1 MGKFLQKTEPFF
13 SSTALPAR
21 WYSGRMKK
29 QYAAIILWVTLPV
42 IWLGTLVARS
52 DKPRTGPQ
60 TEKRFPPLQ
69 LPARFKATLFAC
81 DPFIEYPSAIA
92 VGPHTGS
99 LFVAVDYMT
108 GLGTDIIRRDE
119 IRLIEDTDGDGYA
132 DKSTVTATGFNSI
145 QGLAYHDR
153 TVFVMHAPFLT
164 SFKLKDG
171 KAVERRDLLIGLGLP
186 PEKNPVRLHCANGV
200 VVGHDGWLYL
210 ALGDHGCNVK
220 RPEGDRLVLEGGGI
234 LRCRPDGRDLHIFAT
249 GLRNIYDIAL
259 DADLNVFVRD
269 NENDG
274 GTYMIRVCHSFFGA
288 DHGYPYLYE
297 ERPAEALPPLA
308 DLGLGSS
315 AGGVCYLE
323 TAFPEEY
330 RGNLFFCEWG
340 RAVMRYRPQHQGSSF
355 APLKE
360 ITFATGAAN
369 DPYGFRPTD
378 LVVGQ
383 DGALFVSD
391 WADGQRPKRGRGRI
405 YRITHKDGRQLDKKV
420 GIDSENYYK
429 RVAAQT
435 ALEREPRKLA
445 ALREAM
451 DRGLLALVD
460 GPGHGHIVWALAKK
474 GGNNITKDLLK
485 LVRDNPEVRVQVQ
498 AIRALA
504 DLTDPVL
511 VKHRLDTGP
520 GDAQFAKEL
529 ASLATGRDLRVV
541 REIVIALGR
550 LRWKESPEWLSR
562 TLGKMDAALEHAAM
576 RTMRQSQNWAA
587 ILNLLDGNKP
597 IREIALRCLSGI
609 YNVEIVD
616 GLLERLAKEPTAE
629 RRRAYADALSRVYKK
644 PGRWVY
650 WGYRPA
656 PRPAHSVAWERTEA
670 IEKALDKV
678 LADPDR
684 AVRLETLKRMRREKV
699 PVRLESLQKW
709 LAADFHAERVAALLD
724 CLTDYPL
731 NKARRA
737 VIQVIAR
744 DEHTPENR
752 LKALHQ
758 FASRLDAVNENLFLE
773 LVENLEDGPLLAEG
787 MRALS
792 KRPKLPSTSLLLKN
806 TGSPEPL
813 VRAAAMQALADLGRK
828 EGADKVGTLLQDKDV
843 RVRRAAAGAAG
854 LLNVPAAGKQL
865 LALVEEPDA
874 GLRRAC
880 LESLRKLKVPGALPP
895 AVRSLGDL
903 ESQMAA
909 LHYIEKFGN
918 KDHADAI
925 VAAAKANPTAEI
937 LPLVC
942 QMLTKWDHPDLKG
955 KLADLQGAT
964 GRLVRWKATGP
975 LPAKN
980 ASAIIQQWAN
990 GKPTEEPA
998 QTVFAGGLEGHVR
1011 IPARQKGGIVW
1022 LAQTEVHLRE
1032 QTNLQ
1037 FLGTANGGL
1046 RVWIDGKSIYQRD
1059 QPRPYIAD
1067 SERFEIALAAESHRL
1082 LVQITGPQEMAV
1094 FHLHFRSKSS
1104 SAEQEKLVQAA
1115 LSRPGNMERGRK
1127 LFLDV
1132 AKSQCLKCHRLKDQ
1146 GERIGPDLTGIGN
1159 RFGRIHII
1167 ESILQPSRWIAP
1179 GFETIRIE
1187 LKNGKSVIGIKI
1199 SETADSL
1206 TIGDQQGQKHVVP
1219 LSTIQSRRTVA
1230 VSTMPEGLERQLTQD
1245 EFIDLVG
1252 FLAGQK

>member
-1 MGKFLQKTEPFF
+1 M
-13 SSTALPAR
+13 LPA
-21 WYSGRMKK
+21 G
-29 QYAAIILWVTLPV
+29 AEL
-42 IWLGTLVARS
+42 
-52 DKPRTGPQ
+52 PRTGPQ

-69 LPARFKATLFAC
+69 LPPGFKATLFAC

-92 VGPHTGS
+92 LGPRAGS
-99 LFVAVDYMT
+99 LFVAIDYMT
-108 GLGTDIIRRDE
+108 GMGTDIIRRDE
-119 IRLIEDTDGDGYA
+119 IRLIEDSDGDGYA
-132 DKSTVTATGFNSI
+132 DKSTVIATGFNSI
-145 QGLAYHDR
+145 QGLAYHDGMLY
-153 TVFVMHAPFLT
+153 VMHAPFLT
-164 SFKLKDG
+164 SLKYKDG
-171 KAVERRDLLIGLGLP
+171 KGVERRELLTGLGLT

-210 ALGDHGCNVK
+210 ALGDHGCDVK

-234 LRCRPDGRDLHIFAT
+234 LRCRPDGRDLHVFAT

-297 ERPAEALPPLA
+297 ERPSEALPPLA

-323 TAFPEEY
+323 TAFPKDY

-340 RAVMRYRPQHQGSSF
+340 RAVMRYQPKQQGSSF

-360 ITFATGAAN
+360 ITFAAGAAN

-405 YRITHKDGRQLDKKV
+405 YRITHKNGTRSDRKV
-420 GIDSENYYK
+420 GIDSESYYQ
-429 RVAAQT
+429 RVAAQMV
-435 ALEREPRKLA
+435 LEREPRKLA
-445 ALREAM
+445 TLRDTM

-474 GGNNITKDLLK
+474 AGNDITKDLLK

-511 VKHRLDTGP
+511 ITHRLDAGA

-550 LRWKESPEWLSR
+550 LRWKEFPEWLSR

-576 RTMRQSQNWAA
+576 QTMRRSQNWAA
-587 ILNLLDGNKP
+587 ILKLLDGNQP
-597 IREIALRCLSGI
+597 IRAVALRSLSGI
-609 YNVEIVD
+609 HNVEIVD
-616 GLLERLAKEPTAE
+616 GLVDRLKKEKFAD
-629 RRRAYADALSRVYKK
+629 RRREYADALSRVYKK
-644 PGRWVY
+644 PGPWVY
-650 WGYRPA
+650 WGYRPP
-656 PRPAHSVAWERTEA
+656 PRPANTIAWERTAA
-670 IEKALDKV
+670 IEKALDKA

-684 AVRLETLKRMRREKV
+684 TVRLETLKRMKREKV
-699 PVRLESLQKW
+699 PARLESLQKW
-709 LAADFHAERVAALLD
+709 LAEDFHAERVAALLD
-724 CLTDYPL
+724 CLPDYPL

-737 VIQVIAR
+737 LIHVITRV
-744 DEHTPENR
+744 EHTPENR

-758 FASRLDAVNENLFLE
+758 FANRLDAVNENLFLE
-773 LVENLEDGPLLAEG
+773 LVENLKDGPLLAEG
-787 MRALS
+787 IRALS
-792 KRPKLPSTSLLLKN
+792 KRPNLPSTPMLLKK
-806 TGSPEPL
+806 TASPEPL
-813 VRAAAMQALADLGRK
+813 VRAAAMQSLADLGKK
-828 EGADKVGTLLQDKDV
+828 EAADKVVMLLQDKDV
-843 RVRRAAAGAAG
+843 RVRRAAANAAG
-854 LLNVPAAGKQL
+854 LLNVDGSAKL
-865 LALVEEPDA
+865 LFALAKESDA
-874 GLRRAC
+874 GLRGAC
-880 LESLRKLKVPGALPP
+880 LDSLRKLEEPGAVLP

-903 ESQMAA
+903 ESQLAA
-909 LHYIEKFGN
+909 LRYLERFGD
-918 KDHADAI
+918 KDQADAV
-925 VAAAKANPTAEI
+925 VAAAKANPAAEV

-942 QMLTKWDHPDLKG
+942 RILHKWNHPDLERKI
-955 KLADLQGAT
+955 ADLQGTT
-964 GRLVRWKATGP
+964 GSLVRWQTSGP
-975 LPAKN
+975 LTAETASSMVRRWTNAKVPE
-980 ASAIIQQWAN
+980 
-990 GKPTEEPA
+990 GLD
-998 QTVFAGGLEGHVR
+998 QTTFADGLDGRVQIAGGK
-1011 IPARQKGGIVW
+1011 KGGMIW
-1022 LAQTEVHLRE
+1022 LAQTSFHLRE
-1032 QTNLQ
+1032 QITLQ

-1046 RVWIDGKSIYQRD
+1046 QVWIDGKSIYRRD
-1059 QPRPYIAD
+1059 QPRPYVPE
-1067 SERFEIALAAESHRL
+1067 SERFEIALAPGDHRVL
-1082 LVQITGPQEMAV
+1082 LEIAGPKQMAV

-1104 SAEQEKLVQAA
+1104 SADQEKLVQAA
-1115 LSRPGNMERGRK
+1115 LSRPGNVERGRK

-1179 GFETIRIE
+1179 GYETIRVE
-1187 LKNGKSVIGIKI
+1187 LKNGKSLIGTKVA
-1199 SETADSL
+1199 ETADTL
-1206 TIGDQQGQKHVVP
+1206 TIGDQQGQKHILALTAIV
-1219 LSTIQSRRTVA
+1219 SRRTVA
-1230 VSTMPEGLERQLTQD
+1230 VSTMPEGLERQFTQE